1 MLQSRLTFH
10 IIVIFLKLTSRHYFP
25 FPYFVERIN
34 TIELY
39 LSEIARGKT
48 IYIIEVHTVRVNQSS
63 QSVFSIIFVHIVGA
77 YIQSEFK
84 Q

>member
-48 IYIIEVHTVRVNQSS
+48 IYIIEVHTVRVNQSF
-63 QSVFSIIFVHIVGA
+63 VFSIIFVHIMGA